1 MVSTVHVCP
10 LSHHT
15 HPCLKSSLLT
25 TIVNWYRTRDVN
37 YKDELAILNR
47 SINAPVLF
55 IQALRD
61 DALPAHLGKGMTRTI
76 PHLTFQQVN
85 TSHWALWEKP
95 EEVNRIISW
104 WFEQVVFAP
113 RPRIFKL

>member
-1 MVSTVHVCP
+1 MTDVP
-10 LSHHT
+10 LLR
-15 HPCLKSSLLT
+15 CLGL
-25 TIVNWYRTRDVN
+25 NYRDHAAEANMPIPT
-37 YKDELAILNR
+37 
-47 SINAPVLF
+47 APVLF